1 MVMIS
6 KEIPETMISTDLK
19 IAFRN
24 IKRNKVTSTISI
36 LGLGI
41 GLASII
47 LLLAL
52 IIYETSFDKFIPGY
66 QNVYRATLDQRS
78 YTPFPLGENLKKD
91 FPAVKDFFRINQLSD
106 FELRNAKDE
115 LVKERFFAFADP
127 SIFKILGIKMIAGN
141 PASSISEVCIS
152 ESMAKKYFGETSPIG
167 SILKIKFVSKF
178 TPLTVT
184 GVYKDFPSNSTL
196 FSEFIT
202 DIKLTPKMFSEV
214 MQNNWGEYGNYIQDY
229 LTWDNP
235 AFYTYV
241 ALDKNADKKVLISEM
256 QKYTELLKHDETKK
270 IKFNLQPVSDIYL
283 NYGGVVSGYE
293 FARIGNN
300 SQLKYYW
307 SIALLILLISVT
319 NYIFLTR
326 ASTTDRL
333 KEIGARKVLGA
344 SHHNI
349 RRQII
354 LESTLITLL
363 SLIPVSLVIDPGIS
377 FINSTLN
384 RNLSKDVFFNPV
396 MWVTLIFI
404 VLFIGIVSGLSIG
417 YKVAKIP
424 STTLLKGR
432 TSEKMSTGIWD
443 YSFLVFHFSLYIILV
458 VTVLIITKQINYSL
472 TNNKGLNPKN
482 ILISQL
488 NSNGLKSSFQS
499 ICAEMEKVPGV
510 EKVAGAS
517 DIPPMDYFIPIS
529 LAAMPGDDKPMK
541 LDGVMIGEGMTNLL
555 SIELIQGSDFST
567 WNSAPQLL
575 FNESAAKKYNI
586 KSGDLVQG
594 LHVQGIVRDFSAHTF
609 HTQIQPMVLVQQNP
623 LKMRQIAIK
632 TNGTNDKAII
642 KKLGELYNQIDPNEI
657 FETRQLTD
665 LITDFYSDDKN
676 EAKLVEAFSFLAA
689 ILAIMG
695 LFGIALISIARKTK
709 QIGLRKVNGA
719 TVFEILYLLNKGFIK
734 WVLISILIG
743 IPASYYI
750 AVSWQ
755 AKFAYKTGI
764 VSWVFILAGLS
775 AILIAIITVSGQ
787 SWRAATRNPVE
798 ALRYE

>member
-1 MVMIS
+1 
-6 KEIPETMISTDLK
+6 MISTDLK

-24 IKRNKVTSTISI
+24 IRRNKVTSSISI
-36 LGLGI
+36 VGLGI

-47 LLLAL
+47 LIFAL
-52 IIYETSFDKFIPGY
+52 IIYEKSFDKFIPDY

-78 YTPFPLGENLKKD
+78 YTSYPLGEEMKKD
-91 FPAVKDFFRINQLSD
+91 FPVVKDFFRINQYSD
-106 FELRNAKDE
+106 FELRNTKDE

-127 SIFKILGIKMIAGN
+127 SIFKILGVKMVAGN
-141 PASSISEVCIS
+141 PASSITEVTIS
-152 ESMAKKYFGETSPIG
+152 ESMARKYFGKTPPIG
-167 SILKIKFVSKF
+167 SVLKIKFVSEF

-196 FSEFIT
+196 FPEFIT
-202 DIKLTPKMFSEV
+202 DIKLTQKMFSEV
-214 MQNNWGEYGNYIQDY
+214 MQNRWGEYGNYIKDY
-229 LTWDNP
+229 LTWNNP
-235 AFYTYV
+235 SFYTYV
-241 ALDKNADKKVLISEM
+241 VLDKNADKDVLISEM

-270 IKFNLQPVSDIYL
+270 IKFSLQPVSDIYL
-283 NYGGVVSGYE
+283 NYGGLVSGYE

-300 SQLKYYW
+300 TQLKYYW
-307 SIALLILLISVT
+307 SISLLILLISVT

-333 KEIGARKVLGA
+333 REIGARKVLGA

-363 SLIPVSLVIDPGIS
+363 SLIPVSFVVDPGIS
-377 FINSTLN
+377 FINNTLN
-384 RNLSKDVFFNPV
+384 RNLNKEVFFNPV
-396 MWVTLIFI
+396 MWVILIFI
-404 VLFIGIVSGLSIG
+404 VLFIGVASGLSIG
-417 YKVAKIP
+417 HKVAKIP
-424 STTLLKGR
+424 STILLKGR
-432 TSEKMSTGIWD
+432 TSEKTRTGIWD

-517 DIPPMDYFIPIS
+517 DIPPMDYFIPVS
-529 LAAMPGDDKPMK
+529 LAAMPGDEKPMK
-541 LDGVMIGEGMTNLL
+541 LDGVMIGEGITDLL
-555 SIELIQGSDFST
+555 SLELIEGSSFTT
-567 WNSAPQLL
+567 WNSVPQLL

-594 LHVQGIVRDFSAHTF
+594 LHVQGIVRDFSVHSF

-623 LKMRQIAIK
+623 SKMRQLAIK

-642 KKLGELYNQIDPNEI
+642 KRLGELYNQIDPNEI
-657 FETRQLTD
+657 FEVRKLTD
-665 LITDFYSDDKN
+665 LITDFYAGDKN
-676 EAKLVEAFSFLAA
+676 EAKLIEAFSFLAA
-689 ILAIMG
+689 VLAIMG
-695 LFGIALISIARKTK
+695 LFSIALISIARKTRE
-709 QIGLRKVNGA
+709 IGLRKVNGA
-719 TVFEILYLLNKGFIK
+719 TALEVTYLLNKGFVRWILVSLVVGMPIAFYVMNTWIK
-734 WVLISILIG
+734 R
-743 IPASYYI
+743 
-750 AVSWQ
+750 
-755 AKFAYKTGI
+755 FAYKTEL
-764 VSWVFILAGLS
+764 SWWIFALAGLL
-775 AILIAIITVSGQ
+775 ALGIALLTVSWQ
-787 SWRAATRNPVE
+787 SWKAATRNPVK

>member
-1 MVMIS
+1 
-6 KEIPETMISTDLK
+6 MISTDLK

-24 IKRNKVTSTISI
+24 IRRNKVTSSISI
-36 LGLGI
+36 VGLGI

-47 LLLAL
+47 LIFAL
-52 IIYETSFDKFIPGY
+52 IIYETSFDKFIPDY

-78 YTPFPLGENLKKD
+78 YTSYPLGEEMKKD
-91 FPAVKDFFRINQLSD
+91 FPVVKDFFRINQYSD
-106 FELRNAKDE
+106 FELRNTKDE

-127 SIFKILGIKMIAGN
+127 SIFKILGVKMIAGN
-141 PASSISEVCIS
+141 PASSITEVTIS
-152 ESMAKKYFGETSPIG
+152 ESMARKYFGKTSPIG
-167 SILKIKFVSKF
+167 SVLKIKFVSEF

-196 FSEFIT
+196 FPEFIT
-202 DIKLTPKMFSEV
+202 DIKLTQKMFSEV
-214 MQNNWGEYGNYIQDY
+214 MQNRWGEYGNYIKDY

-235 AFYTYV
+235 SFYTYV
-241 ALDKNADKKVLISEM
+241 VLDKNADKDVLISEM

-270 IKFNLQPVSDIYL
+270 IKFSLQPVSDIYL
-283 NYGGVVSGYE
+283 DYGGLVSGYE

-300 SQLKYYW
+300 TQLKYYW
-307 SIALLILLISVT
+307 SISLLILLISVT

-333 KEIGARKVLGA
+333 REIGARKVLGA

-354 LESTLITLL
+354 LESTIITLL
-363 SLIPVSLVIDPGIS
+363 SLIPVFFVVDPGIS
-377 FINSTLN
+377 FINNTLN
-384 RNLSKDVFFNPV
+384 RNLNKEVFFNPV
-396 MWVTLIFI
+396 MWVILIFI
-404 VLFIGIVSGLSIG
+404 VLFIGVVSGLSIG
-417 YKVAKIP
+417 HKVAKIP

-432 TSEKMSTGIWD
+432 TSEKTRTGIWN
-443 YSFLVFHFSLYIILV
+443 YSFLVFHFSIYIILV
-458 VTVLIITKQINYSL
+458 VIVLIMTKQINYSL

-488 NSNGLKSSFQS
+488 NSNGLKSKFQS
-499 ICAEMEKVPGV
+499 ICGEIAKVPGV

-517 DIPPMDYFIPIS
+517 DIPPMDYFNPVS
-529 LAAMPGDDKPMK
+529 LAAMPGDEKPMK
-541 LDGVMIGEGMTNLL
+541 LEGVMIGDGITNLL
-555 SIELIQGSDFST
+555 SIELIEGSDFST
-567 WNSAPQLL
+567 WNSVPQLL

-594 LHVQGIVRDFSAHTF
+594 LHMQGIVRDFSVHSF

-623 LKMRQIAIK
+623 SKMRQLAIK

-642 KKLGELYNQIDPNEI
+642 KRLGELYNQIDPNEI
-657 FETRQLTD
+657 FEARKLTD

-689 ILAIMG
+689 VLAIMG
-695 LFGIALISIARKTK
+695 LLGIAMISISRKTK

-734 WVLISILIG
+734 WVLVSILIG
-743 IPASYYI
+743 VPASYYI
-750 AVSWQ
+750 VLAWQ
-755 AKFAYKTGI
+755 NKFAYKTGI

-775 AILIAIITVSGQ
+775 AILIALLTVSGQ
-787 SWRAATRNPVE
+787 SWRAATRNPIE
-798 ALRYE
+798 ALRNE

>member
-1 MVMIS
+1 
-6 KEIPETMISTDLK
+6 MISTDLK
-19 IAFRN
+19 IAVRN
-24 IKRNKVTSTISI
+24 IKRNIVTSTISI

-52 IIYETSFDKFIPGY
+52 IIYETSFDKFIPDY

-78 YTPFPLGENLKKD
+78 YTPYPLGEEMKKD
-91 FPAVKDFFRINQLSD
+91 FPVVKDFFRINQYSD
-106 FELRNAKDE
+106 FELRNTKDE
-115 LVKERFFAFADP
+115 LVKERFLAFADQ
-127 SIFKILGIKMIAGN
+127 SIFKILGIKMISGT
-141 PASSISEVCIS
+141 PANSISEVAIS
-152 ESMAKKYFGETSPIG
+152 ESMAKKYFGTSSPLG
-167 SILKIKFVSKF
+167 AVLKIKFVTQF
-178 TPLTVT
+178 TPLTIT
-184 GVYKDFPSNSTL
+184 GVYKTFPSNSTL
-196 FSEFIT
+196 FPEFIA
-202 DIKLTPKMFSEV
+202 DIKLTPKMFTEV
-214 MQNNWGEYGNYIQDY
+214 MQNRWGEYGNYITDY
-229 LTWDNP
+229 LTWNNP
-235 AFYTYV
+235 SFYTYMV
-241 ALDKNADKKVLISEM
+241 LDKNADKKVLISEM
-256 QKYTELLKHDETKK
+256 QKYIELLKHDETKK
-270 IKFNLQPVSDIYL
+270 IKFSLQPVSDIYL

-307 SIALLILLISVT
+307 LIAMLILLISVT

-344 SHHNI
+344 SHNNI

-354 LESTLITLL
+354 LESTLITLM
-363 SLIPVSLVIDPGIS
+363 SLIPVSFVVDPGIS

-384 RNLSKDVFFNPV
+384 RNLSKDVFLNPV
-396 MWVTLIFI
+396 MWMFLIFI
-404 VLFIGIVSGLSIG
+404 VLFIGVVSVLSIG
-417 YKVAKIP
+417 NKVAKIP

-432 TSEKMSTGIWD
+432 TSEKTKTGIWD
-443 YSFLVFHFSLYIILV
+443 YSFLVFHFSLYIVLV
-458 VTVLIITKQINYSL
+458 VTVLIITMQINYSL
-472 TNNKGLNPKN
+472 TTNKGLNPKN
-482 ILISQL
+482 IIISEL

-499 ICAEMEKVPGV
+499 ICSEMEKVPGV

-517 DIPPMDYFIPIS
+517 DIPPMDYFNPVS
-529 LAAMPGDDKPMK
+529 LAAMSGDEKPMK
-541 LDGVMIGEGMTNLL
+541 LDGIMIGEGITDLL
-555 SIELIQGSDFST
+555 SLELIEGTSFTT
-567 WNSAPQLL
+567 WNSIPQLL

-586 KSGDLVQG
+586 KAGDLVQG
-594 LHVQGIVRDFSAHTF
+594 LHVQGIVRDFSAHSF

-623 LKMRQIAIK
+623 LKMRQLAIK
-632 TNGTNDKAII
+632 TTGKNDKAIVN
-642 KKLGELYNQIDPNEI
+642 KLGELYKQIDPNEI
-657 FETRQLTD
+657 FETRNLTD
-665 LITDFYSDDKN
+665 LIADFYADDKN

-689 ILAIMG
+689 VLAIMG

-743 IPASYYI
+743 VPASYYI
-750 AVSWQ
+750 AISWQ

-764 VSWVFILAGLS
+764 VSWVFVLASLS
-775 AILIAIITVSGQ
+775 AILIAILTVSGQ
-787 SWRAATRNPVE
+787 SWRAATRNPIE